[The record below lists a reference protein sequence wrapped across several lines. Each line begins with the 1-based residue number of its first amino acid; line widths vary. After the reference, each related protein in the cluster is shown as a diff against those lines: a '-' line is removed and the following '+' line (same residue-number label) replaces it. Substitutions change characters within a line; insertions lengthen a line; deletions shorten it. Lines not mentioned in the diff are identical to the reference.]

1 MAIESNEQQPEIFD
15 SLPYYDNDLDL
26 NPALKQKVEAELAR
40 ENRQNPQTLH
50 PKVPPPID
58 LFTVRFIYLFCPFC
72 PLIYAI
78 YTYIIMFRTIRFSV
92 PSYNA

>member
-1 MAIESNEQQPEIFD
+1 MSIESKPEIFD

-58 LFTVRFIYLFCPFC
+58 LFTVRFIYLFSPFC

-78 YTYIIMFRTIRFSV
+78 YTYIIILRTIRFSV